1 MKILNINTY
10 DTGGAAIANIRIHL
24 AMLEKGIDSKMLVL
38 YKTTDIKEI
47 YEFNYW
53 PTNSTRIQRYF
64 KRRKY
69 NKYKKRMGKLYN
81 FTLQHPVEAFTNP
94 TSIFDITEHPLYK
107 EADII
112 VLNWVSGFLDEP
124 SFFSKNTKPVI
135 WIMHDLYICGGGYHY
150 EKGFLFDA
158 YKQLLN
164 KNYKIR
170 KKALKNKN
178 LHIVAISNWVK
189 QKALESELL
198 KNHTISVI
206 HHGLDLSIFKPYDK
220 NSVREELGIPLDKKV
235 ILIGAQ
241 SLSNP
246 RKGTSLLLDAI
257 NEIADNNIL
266 FYGFGTNDN
275 IDERIVSLGYI
286 KDQNLLSKIYS
297 AADLFVMSSIE
308 EAFGQVFI
316 ESLACGT
323 PVASFPNGGGMDII
337 KNGFNGFL
345 AEDFTSSSLAKVINK
360 TLNFTF
366 DKGTIRND
374 IIERF
379 NIDDKVDQYIDLYN
393 KILSKQ

>member
-1 MKILNINTY
+1 MKVLNVNTY

-38 YKTTDIKEI
+38 YRTSDIKKI

-53 PTNSTRIQRYF
+53 PPNSTRIQRYF

-135 WIMHDLYICGGGYHY
+135 WIMHDLYVCGGGYHY
-150 EKGFLFDA
+150 EKGFPFEI
-158 YKQLLN
+158 YQELLQQ
-164 KNYKIR
+164 NYGIR
-170 KKALKNKN
+170 KKCLKRKTINY
-178 LHIVAISNWVK
+178 VAISNWVK
-189 QKALESELL
+189 QKAEESKFL
-198 KNHTISVI
+198 KGQPVTVI
-206 HHGLDLSIFKPYDK
+206 HNGIDLDIFKPYDK
-220 NSVREELGIPLDKKV
+220 KSARKELNIPQDVKI

-241 SLSNP
+241 SLSTP
-246 RKGTSLLLDAI
+246 RKGTSLLLEAI
-257 NEIADNNIL
+257 NKITDNNIL
-266 FYGFGTNDN
+266 FYGFGLNEN
-275 IDERIVSLGYI
+275 IDKRIKPLGFI
-286 KDQNLLSKIYS
+286 KDEELLAKIYS

-345 AEDFTSSSLAKVINK
+345 AEDFTGDSLAKAINK
-360 TLNFTF
+360 ALDTTF
-366 DKGTIRND
+366 DKDAIRED
-374 IIERF
+374 IIDRF
-379 NIDDKVDQYIDLYN
+379 NIEDKADQYIQLY
-393 KILSKQ
+393 KEILSK